1 MAELPASWG
10 LKTKKR
16 SDGKLD
22 VIGRNDAGR
31 DYKVRTC
38 DSGAVTDG
46 DVRAIAECDRERYRS
61 RDQGA
66 REYVKGLVEAARA
79 VREAQDNAFQ
89 QELEDLAGPVV
100 HAGFERSGSTVGSTR
115 AYRRHFDAVFEPQ
128 RTRRNTEKF

>member
-1 MAELPASWG
+1 MAELPSSWG

-22 VIGRNDAGR
+22 VIGWDDAGK

-46 DVRAIAECDRERYRS
+46 DVCAIAECDRERYRS

-66 REYVKGLVEAARA
+66 WEYVKGLVEAGRA

-89 QELEDLAGPVV
+89 QELEDVAGPVV
-100 HAGFERSGSTVGSTR
+100 HAGFERAGATVGSTR
-115 AYRRHFDAVFEPQ
+115 AYRRNYERVFGKKS
-128 RTRRNTEKF
+128 N